1 MLFAAASF
9 PTRSG
14 SRNRNTTCEGRMTAK
29 TKYFPLFHDLRGV
42 PVLVVGAGKVAE
54 RRIGALV
61 SHGAKVTVVA
71 KRFSPAV
78 KRLVEEGLVR
88 GILSPFRPEQLDG
101 MALAFAAASEPAA
114 NRAVARQAGIHGIP
128 VNVADVPSECS
139 FILPAVVNG
148 ESFTLAIST
157 GGKHPG
163 VARAVREF
171 LEDRKE
177 ELAVRFERG
186 RRRMGHRPSEGKV
199 YIVGAGP
206 GDPDLLTVRAL
217 GLLRGADVVLHD
229 YLVPR
234 EILSLSSPKAV
245 RICYARRGKTA
256 GHGSALK
263 QAAIHRA
270 MARFAR
276 EGKSVVR
283 LKSGDPLLFGRGAE
297 EAEYLAKEGIPFEI
311 VPGITAAVGC
321 AAAAGIPL
329 TRRGLSS
336 SATLLAGHEA
346 DGKGESAIDWR
357 RLPKDGTL
365 AVYMGVARME
375 GIARDLLE
383 KAGLPPDTPFAVVEN
398 GTRRGQRILRGRLCD
413 LSRLAEEAGIR
424 SPAILF
430 VGRTTARDLALA
442 RDQEPFE
449 EHVDGFVAQGV

>member
-1 MLFAAASF
+1 
-9 PTRSG
+9 
-14 SRNRNTTCEGRMTAK
+14 
-29 TKYFPLFHDLRGV
+29 
-42 PVLVVGAGKVAE
+42 
-54 RRIGALV
+54 
-61 SHGAKVTVVA
+61 
-71 KRFSPAV
+71 
-78 KRLVEEGLVR
+78 
-88 GILSPFRPEQLDG
+88 

-114 NRAVARQAGIHGIP
+114 NRAVAREAGIRRIP

-148 ESFTLAIST
+148 ERFTLAIST

-186 RRRMGHRPSEGKV
+186 RRRREHRPSEGKV

-206 GDPDLLTVRAL
+206 GDPDLLTIRAL

-245 RICYARRGKTA
+245 RVCYARRGKTA

-263 QAAIHRA
+263 QEAIHRA

-283 LKSGDPLLFGRGAE
+283 LKSGDPLVFGRGGE

-311 VPGITAAVGC
+311 VPGITAATGC

-329 TRRGLSS
+329 THRNLSS
-336 SATLLAGHEA
+336 SVTLIAGHEA
-346 DGKGESAIDWR
+346 DGKGRAAIDWK
-357 RLPKDGTL
+357 RLPADGTL
-365 AVYMGVARME
+365 VVYMGVARMD
-375 GIARDLLE
+375 GLARDLME
-383 KAGLPPDTPFAVVEN
+383 KAGFTADTPAAVVEN
-398 GTRRGQRILRGRLCD
+398 GTLRGQRVLHGRLSD
-413 LSRLAEEAGIR
+413 LPRSAKKAGIR
-424 SPAILF
+424 SPALLF
-430 VGRTTARDLALA
+430 VGKTAALALA
-442 RDQEPFE
+442 GSPGRETFE
-449 EHVDGFVAQGV
+449 EQTDEPVAQGI